1 MEFYW
6 LFCRHTTL
14 FDLLPPIIGFFRFG
28 KLWSSFD
35 MGVKARINA
44 PRLPDQYSHRHFI
57 FALNR
62 YVGANSRNA
71 KTYKD
76 LCDRRRRT
84 SFKGK
89 TLDRCLRRQ
98 KVELSRETRRKKTSM
113 QRKASVQIGACI
125 GKRSSFP
132 KKCGE
137 RKQTR
142 AAANLHWK
150 TRTSKRRRGEKTNNK
165 DVGTSCVTSIKRIS
179 W

>member
-89 TLDRCLRRQ
+89 TLDRCLHRQ
-98 KVELSRETRRKKTSM
+98 KVELSQEMRR
-113 QRKASVQIGACI
+113 
-125 GKRSSFP
+125 
-132 KKCGE
+132 
-137 RKQTR
+137 
-142 AAANLHWK
+142 
-150 TRTSKRRRGEKTNNK
+150 EKTNTRRSKLTLENAHIK
-165 DVGTSCVTSIKRIS
+165 EKKGRKNEQQRCGYFMRDVD
-179 W
+179 

>member
-98 KVELSRETRRKKTSM
+98 KVELSRETRRKKTNTRRSKLTLENAHIKEKKGRKNEQ
-113 QRKASVQIGACI
+113 QR
-125 GKRSSFP
+125 
-132 KKCGE
+132 CGYFM
-137 RKQTR
+137 R
-142 AAANLHWK
+142 
-150 TRTSKRRRGEKTNNK
+150 
-165 DVGTSCVTSIKRIS
+165 DVD
-179 W
+179 

>member
-98 KVELSRETRRKKTSM
+98 KVELSQEMRR
-113 QRKASVQIGACI
+113 
-125 GKRSSFP
+125 
-132 KKCGE
+132 
-137 RKQTR
+137 
-142 AAANLHWK
+142 
-150 TRTSKRRRGEKTNNK
+150 EKTNTRRSKLTLENAHIK
-165 DVGTSCVTSIKRIS
+165 EKKGRKNEQQRCGYFMRDVD
-179 W
+179 

>member
-1 MEFYW
+1 MEIYL
-6 LFCRHTTL
+6 LFCRYTTL

-57 FALNR
+57 FVLDRGA
-62 YVGANSRNA
+62 GANSQNA

-89 TLDRCLRRQ
+89 TLRQ
-98 KVELSRETRRKKTSM
+98 VPASAKGRAFPRNAARENKHAPQQTY
-113 QRKASVQIGACI
+113 I
-125 GKRSSFP
+125 GKRAHQREEGA
-132 KKCGE
+132 KK
-137 RKQTR
+137 RTTKMWV
-142 AAANLHWK
+142 LHAW
-150 TRTSKRRRGEKTNNK
+150 RRLSAYHDKKVRGRLAITHREGINGAHATK
-165 DVGTSCVTSIKRIS
+165 G
-179 W
+179 

>member
-89 TLDRCLRRQ
+89 TLRQVPASAKGRAFPRNAAKENRHATKGERIDRCLHRQ
-98 KVELSRETRRKKTSM
+98 KVELSQEMRR
-113 QRKASVQIGACI
+113 
-125 GKRSSFP
+125 
-132 KKCGE
+132 
-137 RKQTR
+137 
-142 AAANLHWK
+142 
-150 TRTSKRRRGEKTNNK
+150 EKTNTRRSKLTLENAHIK
-165 DVGTSCVTSIKRIS
+165 EKKGRKNEQQRCGYFMRDVD
-179 W
+179 